1 MAPTTSS
8 SSALTLTYFD
18 FAGPAEPVRM
28 ALAMTGQP
36 WEDNRI
42 SFSDLPALKPGKLVC
57 IALSLSCRENVLIYL
72 LPLLASIIAHWSSLY
87 VVCGLHWYLRYLVAF
102 LVSCLSIIHYW

>member
-1 MAPTTSS
+1 MAPTTS

-42 SFSDLPALKPGKLVC
+42 SFSEFPALKPGKLVC
-57 IALSLSCRENVLIYL
+57 ISLSCRRNVLVYL
-72 LPLLASIIAHWSSLY
+72 PPLLASTQY
-87 VVCGLHWYLRYLVAF
+87 YNTLVF
-102 LVSCLSIIHYW
+102 LVPGM